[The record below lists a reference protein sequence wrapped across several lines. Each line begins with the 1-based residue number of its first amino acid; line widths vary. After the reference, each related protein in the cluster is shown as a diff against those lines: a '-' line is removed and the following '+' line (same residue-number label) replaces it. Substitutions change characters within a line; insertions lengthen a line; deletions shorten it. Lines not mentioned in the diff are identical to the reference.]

1 MLSSPLSALS
11 MPDMMILS
19 YSFLLVGIT
28 ILASVAFATLTLLP
42 NQFSAF
48 ATVPGEDGTKLA
60 FTSDRDLNRE
70 IYVMNAQDGSNQ
82 TRLTDSAD
90 SDEFPSW
97 SPDGTK
103 LAFTSNRDGN
113 WEIYVM
119 NAQDGSNQ
127 TNLTMNPAFDFD
139 STWSPDGTKIAL
151 TSDRDGNTEIYVM
164 NAQDGSNQTRLT
176 DNGASDGLAEWMHST
191 R

>member
-1 MLSSPLSALS
+1 MMSSLLSALS
-11 MPDMMILS
+11 MPDRMIS
-19 YSFLLVGIT
+19 YGFVLVGIT
-28 ILASVAFATLTLLP
+28 ILASVAFTMLTLLP

-82 TRLTDSAD
+82 TRLTDNAD
-90 SDEFPSW
+90 SDEFPTW

-103 LAFTSNRDGN
+103 LAF
-113 WEIYVM
+113 
-119 NAQDGSNQ
+119 
-127 TNLTMNPAFDFD
+127 
-139 STWSPDGTKIAL
+139 

-164 NAQDGSNQTRLT
+164 NAQDGSNQTNLT
-176 DNGASDGLAEWMHST
+176 DNAASDGLAEWMHST

>member
-1 MLSSPLSALS
+1 MMSSPLSAVA
-11 MPDMMILS
+11 MPYRMIS
-19 YSFLLVGIT
+19 YGFVLVGIT
-28 ILASVAFATLTLLP
+28 ILASVAFTMLTLLP

-48 ATVPGEDGTKLA
+48 ATVPGEDGTKIA
-60 FTSDRDLNRE
+60 FTSDRDVNRE

-82 TRLTDSAD
+82 TRLTMNPAFDFD
-90 SDEFPSW
+90 PSW

-103 LAFTSNRDGN
+103 VAF
-113 WEIYVM
+113 
-119 NAQDGSNQ
+119 
-127 TNLTMNPAFDFD
+127 
-139 STWSPDGTKIAL
+139 

>member
-1 MLSSPLSALS
+1 MMSSPLSALS
-11 MPDMMILS
+11 MPDRMIS
-19 YSFLLVGIT
+19 YGFVLVGIT
-28 ILASVAFATLTLLP
+28 ILASVAFTMLTLLP

-60 FTSDRDLNRE
+60 FTSDRDVNRE

-82 TRLTDSAD
+82 TRLTMNPAFDFD
-90 SDEFPSW
+90 PSW

-103 LAFTSNRDGN
+103 VAF
-113 WEIYVM
+113 
-119 NAQDGSNQ
+119 
-127 TNLTMNPAFDFD
+127 
-139 STWSPDGTKIAL
+139 

-176 DNGASDGLAEWMHST
+176 DNAASDGLAEWMHST

>member
-1 MLSSPLSALS
+1 
-11 MPDMMILS
+11 MIS
-19 YSFLLVGIT
+19 YGFVLVGIT
-28 ILASVAFATLTLLP
+28 ILASVAFTMLTLLP

-60 FTSDRDLNRE
+60 FTSDRDVNR
-70 IYVMNAQDGSNQ
+70 
-82 TRLTDSAD
+82 
-90 SDEFPSW
+90 
-97 SPDGTK
+97 
-103 LAFTSNRDGN
+103 
-113 WEIYVM
+113 EIYVM

-139 STWSPDGTKIAL
+139 PSWSPDGTKLAF
-151 TSDRDGNTEIYVM
+151 TSDRDGNTEVYVM

-176 DNGASDGLAEWMHST
+176 DNGASDGLAEWMHSV

>member
-11 MPDMMILS
+11 MPDMMIS

-28 ILASVAFATLTLLP
+28 ILASVAFTTATLLP

-60 FTSDRDLNRE
+60 FTSDRDVNRE

-82 TRLTDSAD
+82 TRLTENPD

-103 LAFTSNRDGN
+103 LAFTSDRDGN
-113 WEIYVM
+113 REIYVM
-119 NAQDGSNQ
+119 NAQNDGSNQ

-139 STWSPDGTKIAL
+139 PTWSPDGTKLAF

>member
-1 MLSSPLSALS
+1 MMSSPLSALS
-11 MPDMMILS
+11 MPDRMIS
-19 YSFLLVGIT
+19 YGFVLVGIT
-28 ILASVAFATLTLLP
+28 ILASVAFTMLTLLP

-60 FTSDRDLNRE
+60 FTSDRDVNRE

-82 TRLTDSAD
+82 TNLTMNPAT
-90 SDEFPSW
+90 DEFPSW

-103 LAFTSNRDGN
+103 IAFVTDAD
-113 WEIYVM
+113 IYVM

-139 STWSPDGTKIAL
+139 PSWSPDGTKLAF
-151 TSDRDGNTEIYVM
+151 TSDRDGNTEVYVM

-176 DNGASDGLAEWMHST
+176 DNGASDGLAEWMHSV

>member
-1 MLSSPLSALS
+1 MMSSPLSALS
-11 MPDMMILS
+11 MPDRMIS
-19 YSFLLVGIT
+19 YGFVLVGIT
-28 ILASVAFATLTLLP
+28 ILASVAFTMLTLLP

-60 FTSDRDLNRE
+60 FTSDRDVNR
-70 IYVMNAQDGSNQ
+70 
-82 TRLTDSAD
+82 
-90 SDEFPSW
+90 
-97 SPDGTK
+97 
-103 LAFTSNRDGN
+103 
-113 WEIYVM
+113 EIYVM

-139 STWSPDGTKIAL
+139 PSWSPDGTKLAF
-151 TSDRDGNTEIYVM
+151 TSDRDGNTEVYVM

-176 DNGASDGLAEWMHST
+176 DNGASDGLAEWMHSV

>member
-1 MLSSPLSALS
+1 
-11 MPDMMILS
+11 MIS
-19 YSFLLVGIT
+19 YGFVLVGIT
-28 ILASVAFATLTLLP
+28 ILASVAFTMLTLLP

-60 FTSDRDLNRE
+60 FTSDRDVNRE

-82 TRLTDSAD
+82 TRLTDNAA

-103 LAFTSNRDGN
+103 IAF
-113 WEIYVM
+113 
-119 NAQDGSNQ
+119 
-127 TNLTMNPAFDFD
+127 
-139 STWSPDGTKIAL
+139 
-151 TSDRDGNTEIYVM
+151 TSDRDGNTEVYVM

-176 DNGASDGLAEWMHST
+176 DNGASDGLAEWMHSV

>member
-1 MLSSPLSALS
+1 M
-11 MPDMMILS
+11 
-19 YSFLLVGIT
+19 
-28 ILASVAFATLTLLP
+28 LTLLP

-60 FTSDRDLNRE
+60 FTSDRDVNRE

-82 TRLTDSAD
+82 TRLTDNGA

-103 LAFTSNRDGN
+103 VAF
-113 WEIYVM
+113 
-119 NAQDGSNQ
+119 
-127 TNLTMNPAFDFD
+127 
-139 STWSPDGTKIAL
+139 

-176 DNGASDGLAEWMHST
+176 DNAASDGLAEWMHST

>member
-1 MLSSPLSALS
+1 MMSSPLSALP
-11 MPDMMILS
+11 MANRTIA
-19 YSFLLVGIT
+19 YSFLLVGVT
-28 ILASVAFATLTLLP
+28 ILASGTFTMLPLLA

-48 ATVPGEDGTKLA
+48 ATFPGEDGKIA
-60 FTSDRDLNRE
+60 FSSDRDGNRE

-82 TRLTDSAD
+82 TTLTYYPAT
-90 SDEFPSW
+90 DEFPSW

-103 LAFTSNRDGN
+103 IAFVTGAD
-113 WEIYVM
+113 IYVM

-127 TNLTMNPAFDFD
+127 TNLTIDPAFDFD
-139 STWSPDGTKIAL
+139 PSWSPDGTKIAFS
-151 TSDRDGNTEIYVM
+151 SDRDGNTEIYVM

-176 DNGASDGLAEWMHST
+176 DNAAASDALPDWMYST

>member
-11 MPDMMILS
+11 TPDMMILS

-28 ILASVAFATLTLLP
+28 ILASGAITTLTLLP

-82 TRLTDSAD
+82 TRLTD
-90 SDEFPSW
+90 
-97 SPDGTK
+97 
-103 LAFTSNRDGN
+103 
-113 WEIYVM
+113 
-119 NAQDGSNQ
+119 
-127 TNLTMNPAFDFD
+127 
-139 STWSPDGTKIAL
+139 
-151 TSDRDGNTEIYVM
+151 
-164 NAQDGSNQTRLT
+164 
-176 DNGASDGLAEWMHST
+176 NGASDGLAEWMHSV

>member
-1 MLSSPLSALS
+1 MMSSPLSALS
-11 MPDMMILS
+11 MPDRMIS
-19 YSFLLVGIT
+19 YGFVLVGIT
-28 ILASVAFATLTLLP
+28 FLASVAFTTLTLLP

-60 FTSDRDLNRE
+60 FTSDRDVNRE
-70 IYVMNAQDGSNQ
+70 IYVMNAQDGSSQ
-82 TRLTDSAD
+82 TRLTDNGA

-103 LAFTSNRDGN
+103 LAFTS
-113 WEIYVM
+113 
-119 NAQDGSNQ
+119 
-127 TNLTMNPAFDFD
+127 
-139 STWSPDGTKIAL
+139 
-151 TSDRDGNTEIYVM
+151 DRDGNTEVYVM

-176 DNGASDGLAEWMHST
+176 DNGASDGLAEWMHSI

>member
-1 MLSSPLSALS
+1 MMSSPLSALS
-11 MPDMMILS
+11 MPDRMIS
-19 YSFLLVGIT
+19 YGFVLVGIT
-28 ILASVAFATLTLLP
+28 ILASVAFTMLTLLP

-60 FTSDRDLNRE
+60 FTSDRDVNRE

-82 TRLTDSAD
+82 TRLTDNGASD
-90 SDEFPSW
+90 SLISW

-103 LAFTSNRDGN
+103 LAFTS
-113 WEIYVM
+113 
-119 NAQDGSNQ
+119 
-127 TNLTMNPAFDFD
+127 
-139 STWSPDGTKIAL
+139 
-151 TSDRDGNTEIYVM
+151 DRDGNTEVYVM

-176 DNGASDGLAEWMHST
+176 DNGASDGLAEWMHSI

>member
-1 MLSSPLSALS
+1 MMSSPLSALS
-11 MPDMMILS
+11 MPDRMIS
-19 YSFLLVGIT
+19 YGFVLVGIT
-28 ILASVAFATLTLLP
+28 ILASVAFTMLTLLP

-60 FTSDRDLNRE
+60 FTSDRDVNR
-70 IYVMNAQDGSNQ
+70 
-82 TRLTDSAD
+82 
-90 SDEFPSW
+90 
-97 SPDGTK
+97 
-103 LAFTSNRDGN
+103 
-113 WEIYVM
+113 EIYVM

-139 STWSPDGTKIAL
+139 PSWSPDGTKLAF
-151 TSDRDGNTEIYVM
+151 TSDRDGSTEVYVM

-176 DNGASDGLAEWMHST
+176 DNGASDGLAEWMHSV

>member
-28 ILASVAFATLTLLP
+28 ILASGDITKLTLLP

-48 ATVPGEDGTKLA
+48 ATVPGE
-60 FTSDRDLNRE
+60 
-70 IYVMNAQDGSNQ
+70 
-82 TRLTDSAD
+82 
-90 SDEFPSW
+90 
-97 SPDGTK
+97 DGTK

-139 STWSPDGTKIAL
+139 PTWSPDGTKLAF
-151 TSDRDGNTEIYVM
+151 TSDRDGNTEVYVM

-176 DNGASDGLAEWMHST
+176 DNAASDGLAEWMHST
-191 R
+191 K

>member
-1 MLSSPLSALS
+1 MMSSPLSALS
-11 MPDMMILS
+11 MPDRMIS
-19 YSFLLVGIT
+19 YGFVLVGIT
-28 ILASVAFATLTLLP
+28 ILASVAFTMLTLLP

-60 FTSDRDLNRE
+60 FTSDRDVNRE

-82 TRLTDSAD
+82 TRLTDNGA

-103 LAFTSNRDGN
+103 VAF
-113 WEIYVM
+113 
-119 NAQDGSNQ
+119 
-127 TNLTMNPAFDFD
+127 
-139 STWSPDGTKIAL
+139 

-176 DNGASDGLAEWMHST
+176 DNAASDGLAEWMHST

>member
-1 MLSSPLSALS
+1 MSSLLSALS
-11 MPDMMILS
+11 MPDRMIS
-19 YSFLLVGIT
+19 YGFVLVGIT
-28 ILASVAFATLTLLP
+28 ILASVAFTMLTLLP

-60 FTSDRDLNRE
+60 FTSDRDVNR
-70 IYVMNAQDGSNQ
+70 
-82 TRLTDSAD
+82 
-90 SDEFPSW
+90 
-97 SPDGTK
+97 
-103 LAFTSNRDGN
+103 
-113 WEIYVM
+113 EIYVM

-127 TNLTMNPAFDFD
+127 TNLTMNPATDEFP
-139 STWSPDGTKIAL
+139 SWSPDGTKVAF

-176 DNGASDGLAEWMHST
+176 DNAASDGLAEWMHST